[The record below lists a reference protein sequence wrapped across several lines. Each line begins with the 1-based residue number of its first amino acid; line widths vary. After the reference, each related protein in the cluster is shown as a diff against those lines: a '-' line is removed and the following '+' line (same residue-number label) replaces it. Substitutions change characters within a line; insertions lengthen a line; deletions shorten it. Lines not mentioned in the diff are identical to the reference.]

1 MSDQELPKEIA
12 EQPTPFSF
20 VMSLAKALESRIDY
34 NFNSI
39 IQMSMLIE
47 YLYIQLEKKGI
58 EIEMEEE
65 FKAFQTE
72 RLEELRKEFEAAV
85 TPLKEN
91 IDLKDN

>member
-1 MSDQELPKEIA
+1 MSEQELPKEIA
-12 EQPTPFSF
+12 DQPTPFSF

-58 EIEMEEE
+58 EINMEEE
-65 FKAFQTE
+65 FKTFQSE
-72 RLEELRKEFEAAV
+72 RLEELKKEFESA
-85 TPLKEN
+85 TSTLKEN
-91 IDLKDN
+91 LDLKDN